1 MSVYDIIYKVIDL
14 KKIIKVTVWVTEFIL
29 KYICLAI
36 LVFVF
41 LFGLYVETD
50 KYNIVS
56 QADSSKYQSYKPVSD
71 DTLSF
76 EQMKALNNDII
87 GWLTINDTTIDYPI
101 VQGKT
106 NDTYINRTV
115 FGEFSLTGS
124 IFLDFRNKSDFTDT
138 LSIVYGHNM
147 IGNVMFGGI
156 DLFKDKEYFDSHK
169 TGTLYCSGNYYDI
182 NIFACFRAN
191 GYDTNVYQPSLTS
204 DSINQWLS
212 YICKNAIYM
221 EDAVPEN
228 MPILLMST
236 CSSETTDGRTLLAAS
251 FKKGRPPVKIKEDD
265 EKGFWIHIPSIH
277 IDELNVT
284 HLLIGIT
291 IWLLVTIIFTLLKR
305 KGNRNGSQKR
315 EGNK

>member
-1 MSVYDIIYKVIDL
+1 
-14 KKIIKVTVWVTEFIL
+14 
-29 KYICLAI
+29 
-36 LVFVF
+36 
-41 LFGLYVETD
+41 
-50 KYNIVS
+50 
-56 QADSSKYQSYKPVSD
+56 
-71 DTLSF
+71 
-76 EQMKALNNDII
+76 
-87 GWLTINDTTIDYPI
+87 
-101 VQGKT
+101 
-106 NDTYINRTV
+106 
-115 FGEFSLTGS
+115 
-124 IFLDFRNKSDFTDT
+124 
-138 LSIVYGHNM
+138 
-147 IGNVMFGGI
+147 
-156 DLFKDKEYFDSHK
+156 
-169 TGTLYCSGNYYDI
+169 
-182 NIFACFRAN
+182 
-191 GYDTNVYQPSLTS
+191 
-204 DSINQWLS
+204 
-212 YICKNAIYM
+212 M